1 MQAVHVTAPADYIG
15 KRVKLKVETA
25 FTNSLGAV
33 FANTPLSSW
42 SERLERNDG

>member
-1 MQAVHVTAPADYIG
+1 
-15 KRVKLKVETA
+15 LKVEAA

-33 FANTPLSSW
+33 FADSPLSFW